1 MSDGPCIIVLLAC
14 HVSSQQRLDYLLQC
28 LRSVGAQEQLP
39 EALYLSWTAQNTEL
53 MSSATAALAA
63 MQLPFRLVLLPQ
75 PQHRLS
81 QYEHLSHALAGADRE
96 STRRRADATWL
107 VFSDDD
113 DLWHPRRT
121 SLVWLAC
128 AATPATTEAIV
139 FPIYAYP
146 LDERAQAARTCAEV
160 DACLSQR
167 AAALWIGPSEVFQF
181 AVRPGLL
188 RRFLASEPP
197 AVLRHR
203 FADVRFAQYVRQQ
216 HKRHV
221 RVPSVAQLMSLDGG
235 GATAATPPSQLKRRG
250 GNHGNAAATDVAPA
264 TPAEEKWLLANWMYF
279 YRNTRQLAAAQFLG
293 SLEDLHAGNGAGA
306 LPESEHGGGGSGEG
320 AEGYERASTG
330 AVHCRADRAIALRV
344 LKALDVPPS
353 ERVRKAGGGGPTHH
367 APPPPPPP
375 TAEEV
380 DAVTG
385 EVARHRHHAEL
396 AAMMCL
402 HVRNAP
408 EVALEICASEHGA
421 ESEGGSN
428 DESRLRSLLRAEQ
441 AALVREAC
449 EMFGHGSR
457 GELPVGTLQDCVG

>member
-1 MSDGPCIIVLLAC
+1 MQTDGPCIVALLAC
-14 HVSSQQRLDYLLQC
+14 HVSSQQRLDYLLHC
-28 LRSVGAQEQLP
+28 LRSVAAQQEQLP
-39 EALYLSWTAQNTEL
+39 DVLYLSWSAQSAEL
-53 MSSATAALAA
+53 MSSATTALAT

-75 PQHRLS
+75 RQPQRLS
-81 QYEHLSHALAGADRE
+81 QYEHLSHALAGAERE
-96 STRRRADATWL
+96 STRRRAAATWL

-121 SLVWLAC
+121 SLVRLAC
-128 AATPATTEAIV
+128 AAATANIEAIV

-167 AAALWIGPSEVFQF
+167 SAALWLGPCEVFQF

-188 RRFLASEPP
+188 RRFLATEPP

-221 RVPSVAQLMSLDGG
+221 QVPSAAQLMSLCDGG
-235 GATAATPPSQLKRRG
+235 SGATAA
-250 GNHGNAAATDVAPA
+250 
-264 TPAEEKWLLANWMYF
+264 PAEEEWLSANWMYF

-293 SLEDLHAGNGAGA
+293 SLEELHAAAPERGGSGA
-306 LPESEHGGGGSGEG
+306 GGGGGVE
-320 AEGYERASTG
+320 EEEQYERASTG
-330 AVHCRADRAIALRV
+330 AVHCRADGAIALRV
-344 LKALDVPPS
+344 LEALDAPPV
-353 ERVRKAGGGGPTHH
+353 ERGGKAGGRGATRH
-367 APPPPPPP
+367 APRRPPPPPP

-380 DAVTG
+380 DAVTR

-408 EVALEICASEHGA
+408 EIALEICASEHGGA
-421 ESEGGSN
+421 ESEGEGTDG
-428 DESRLRSLLRAEQ
+428 DEGRLRSLLRAEQ

-449 EMFGHGSR
+449 ERFGHGSR
-457 GELPVGTLQDCVG
+457 GGDPGGGELPVGTLEDCVG